1 MRFNSLIAALVL
13 STTVFGVGCA
23 TSDTDDT
30 SDADSNATAA
40 GKFDMWQSNDGWHF
54 HLTAGNG
61 ATLLT
66 SEAYTSRTGAINGIL
81 SVENNGIENA
91 QYQVVQGNSGGYL
104 IHLVAGNN
112 EIISF
117 SQVYSSKSNA
127 TRAVTSCVKAVT
139 TYLDKAANTTGAR
152 AQIDAGA
159 SNQFRFNIFASNG
172 QIVLSSESYTT
183 EAAAWNGAFAV
194 QDASL
199 APANFAILTASDGR
213 FYFTLTAANGQV
225 VGISQM
231 YTTQLSAQA
240 GIKSV
245 TSTLAKLDIL

>member
-1 MRFNSLIAALVL
+1 MRINSLIAALVL
-13 STTVFGVGCA
+13 STASLISCA
-23 TSDTDDT
+23 TTDTDDT

-81 SVENNGIENA
+81 SVENNGVDGA
-91 QYQVVQGNSGGYL
+91 QYQVVQGKSGGYL

-139 TYLDKAANTTGAR
+139 TYLDKAAANTSGAR

-172 QIVLSSESYTT
+172 QIILSSESYTT

-199 APANFAILTASDGR
+199 TPANFAILTASDGR
-213 FYFTLTAANGQV
+213 FYFTLTADNGQV

>member
-1 MRFNSLIAALVL
+1 MRINSLIAALVL
-13 STTVFGVGCA
+13 STASLVGCA

-30 SDADSNATAA
+30 SDADSNSTAA

-81 SVENNGIENA
+81 SVENNGVENA
-91 QYQVVQGNSGGYL
+91 QYQVVQGASGGYL

-139 TYLDKAANTTGAR
+139 TYLDKAEANTTGAR
-152 AQIDAGA
+152 AQVEAGA
-159 SNQFRFNIFASNG
+159 TNQFRFNIFASNG
-172 QIVLSSESYTT
+172 QIILSSESYTT

-194 QDASL
+194 QDAAATAASFKL
-199 APANFAILTASDGR
+199 LTAADGR
-213 FYFTLTAANGQV
+213 FYFTLTAENGQV

-231 YTTQLSAQA
+231 YTTQLAAQA

>member
-1 MRFNSLIAALVL
+1 MRINSLIAALVL
-13 STTVFGVGCA
+13 STVSLVGCA

-30 SDADSNATAA
+30 SDADSNSTAA
-40 GKFDMWQSNDGWHF
+40 GKFDLWQSNDGWHF

-81 SVENNGIENA
+81 SVENNGVDNA
-91 QYQVVQGNSGGYL
+91 QYQVVQAKNGYL
-104 IHLVAGNN
+104 LHLVAGNN

-139 TYLDKAANTTGAR
+139 TYLDKAETNTTGAR
-152 AQIDAGA
+152 AAVEAGA
-159 SNQFRFNIFASNG
+159 TNQFRFNIFASNG
-172 QIVLSSESYTT
+172 QVVLSSESYTT

-194 QDASL
+194 QDA
-199 APANFAILTASDGR
+199 AVTAANFKVLTAADGR
-213 FYFTLTAANGQV
+213 FYFTLTAENGQV

-231 YTTQLSAQA
+231 YTTQASAQA
-240 GIKSV
+240 GIKSA